1 MPDPLVRLATPDD
14 AACILQ
20 LIRDLAAFENL
31 SDQVK
36 ASEADL
42 LRDGFGPT
50 PRFEC
55 LIAEHA
61 GKAVGFALFFHSYS
75 TFEGRAG
82 LYLEDLF
89 IVEDARKLGIGRKLI
104 GALAQLALERNCAR
118 LELSVLDWNPARGFY
133 HKLGFQHQTDWLPYR
148 INGEALEQL
157 ANET

>member
-1 MPDPLVRLATPDD
+1 MPETLVRLATQDD
-14 AACILQ
+14 ATSILK
-20 LIRDLAAFENL
+20 LIKDLAEFENL

-36 ASEADL
+36 ATEADL

-55 LIAEHA
+55 LIAEHG

-89 IVEDARKLGIGRKLI
+89 IVEEARKLGVGRQLI
-104 GALAQLALERNCAR
+104 RALAELAVERNCAR

-133 HKLGFQHQTDWLPYR
+133 HKLGFQHQNDWLPYR
-148 INGEALEQL
+148 ISGEDLTKL
-157 ANET
+157 ARET